1 MAQKFG
7 YDNVEDFKENA
18 QKTFSL
24 AETGILEQESTRLLL
39 VNVSLQHPE
48 YIVLSISLVP
58 LRHPADNSPTNN
70 YCVNRER
77 TTA

>member
-24 AETGILEQESTRLLL
+24 AETGVLEQESTRLLL
-39 VNVSLQHPE
+39 VNVSLHLCPDKASSQF
-48 YIVLSISLVP
+48 LSCP
-58 LRHPADNSPTNN
+58 
-70 YCVNRER
+70 
-77 TTA
+77 

>member
-24 AETGILEQESTRLLL
+24 AETGVLEQESTRLLL
-39 VNVSLQHPE
+39 VNVSLQI
-48 YIVLSISLVP
+48 YGDISSSLVLSCLEAPS
-58 LRHPADNSPTNN
+58 RQS
-70 YCVNRER
+70 VN
-77 TTA
+77 